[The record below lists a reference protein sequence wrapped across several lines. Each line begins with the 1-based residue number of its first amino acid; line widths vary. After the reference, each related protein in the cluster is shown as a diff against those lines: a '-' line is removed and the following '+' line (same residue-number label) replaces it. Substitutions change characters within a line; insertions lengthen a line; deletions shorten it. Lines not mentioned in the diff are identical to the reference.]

1 MTMRD
6 EIDPASATPLLP
18 AQQSRRRPR
27 MALPGL
33 VGLAVV
39 AFWLIVALIGPRLAP
54 YEVGNIVDTDVFG
67 AMSDRFLL
75 GTDYLGRDM
84 LSRILYGARYT
95 IGVALAATVLA
106 CLAGTTLGMAA
117 AAAGGW
123 TDALMSRAI
132 DALISIPGK
141 MFALVVISAFGSSIP
156 VLIIIAAVIYTP
168 GSYRITRSLAVNV
181 NAMDFVQVARARGE
195 RTLYIVREEI
205 LPNVV
210 GPVLADIGLR
220 FVYVVL
226 LLSGLSFLGLGI
238 QPPNA
243 DWGSLVRENIGG
255 LGEGAPAVIMPAL
268 AIATLTIA
276 VNLLI
281 DNLTSRHRAGPE
293 S

>member
-18 AQQSRRRPR
+18 DQQSRRRPR

-281 DNLTSRHRAGPE
+281 DNLPSRHRAGPE